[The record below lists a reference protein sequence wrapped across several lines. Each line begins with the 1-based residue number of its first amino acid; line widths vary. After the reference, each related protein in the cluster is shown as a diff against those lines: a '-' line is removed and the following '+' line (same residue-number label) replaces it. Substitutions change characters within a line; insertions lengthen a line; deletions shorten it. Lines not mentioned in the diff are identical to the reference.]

1 MELLAS
7 SGALHAHIELSL
19 SMRMHSCDCNS
30 CSFLITLV
38 IYVFS
43 LVLYSV
49 NLYQDVWSS
58 VVMYFVLSW
67 YFVHDAMF

>member
-19 SMRMHSCDCNS
+19 SMRMHSYDCNS
-30 CSFLITLV
+30 CSFLITVV